1 VSPLV
6 EVADLEVRFG
16 RRSEP
21 VVSGVSF
28 SVEPG
33 ECVALVGESGSG
45 KSVTARTL
53 LGMAGDGSSVRAS
66 TLRFGTVDLQTARR
80 DTLRRLRGTEI
91 GLVTQDAL
99 VALDPLRPVGREI
112 EDALRLHTP
121 LRPAER
127 RKRVLDALREV
138 GVSDPEVRAAQ
149 RSGELSGG
157 LRQRALLASALA
169 LRPRLLIAD
178 EPTTALD
185 ATVQAGILRLLERI
199 RLNGTAILLISHDL
213 AVVRQL
219 ANTVTVMR
227 AGTVI
232 EQGDTHT
239 VLTTPQ
245 HPYTRELIAAVPA
258 NRPRGTRLTLQN
270 DVLPPPSPP
279 AVGSGHRTARA
290 ASGPMVE
297 ARGLVRRFGERLA
310 VDNVSLTLSRGRTLG
325 LVGES
330 GSGKSTIARL
340 ILALD
345 RPDAG
350 QVEILGRPWSAVNE
364 RDRRANRPRIG
375 AIYQDP
381 LSSFD
386 PRLTV
391 GQILADAATG
401 GRTHRAA
408 LQVPPLLEQVGLS
421 PSIAGRRPRHLSG
434 GQRQRVAIARAIAPR
449 PDILICDEPVS
460 SLDVSVQAQVL
471 DLLDELQRRL
481 GLSYLF
487 ISHDL
492 GVVRHMSD
500 EVAVLRDGRV
510 VEHGDTERIFTAP
523 QHEYTRTLVAA
534 ALTL

>member
-1 VSPLV
+1 MSALV
-6 EVADLEVRFG
+6 EVAGLEVRFG
-16 RRSEP
+16 ARAEP
-21 VVSGVSF
+21 VVCGVGF
-28 SVEPG
+28 TVEPG

-53 LGMAGDGSSVRAS
+53 LGLAGEGARIRAT
-66 TLRFGTVDLQTARR
+66 TLRFGSLDLRAARPE
-80 DTLRRLRGTEI
+80 TLRRLRGPEI

-112 EDALRLHTP
+112 DDALRLHTS
-121 LRPAER
+121 LGPAAR
-127 RKRVLDALREV
+127 RNRVLEALREV
-138 GVSDPEVRAAQ
+138 GVPDPELRAGQ

-185 ATVQAGILRLLERI
+185 ATVQAGILQLLERI
-199 RLNGTAILLISHDL
+199 RLDGTAILLISHDL

-219 ANTVTVMR
+219 AARVAVMR
-227 AGTVI
+227 AGQVV
-232 EQGDTHT
+232 EHGDTDA
-239 VLTTPQ
+239 VLAEPR
-245 HPYTRELIAAVPA
+245 HPYTRQLIAAVPA
-258 NRPRGTRLTLQN
+258 DRPRGTRLTLGG
-270 DVLPPPSPP
+270 PP
-279 AVGSGHRTARA
+279 AVPAHGSGGPETGAAA
-290 ASGPMVE
+290 ASPVVQ

-310 VDNVSLTLSRGRTLG
+310 VDDVSLTLLPGRTLG

-345 RPDAG
+345 RPDGGA
-350 QVEILGRPWSAVNE
+350 VEVLGRPWTAASE
-364 RDRRANRPRIG
+364 RERRSTRPRIG

-401 GRTHRAA
+401 GRSRRPGPE
-408 LQVPPLLEQVGLS
+408 VPPLLEQVGLS
-421 PSIAGRRPRHLSG
+421 PSITGRRPRHLSG
-434 GQRQRVAIARAIAPR
+434 GQRQRVAIARALAPR
-449 PDILICDEPVS
+449 PDILVCDEPVS

-471 DLLDELQRRL
+471 DLLDDLQRRL
-481 GLSYLF
+481 GLSFLF

-510 VEHGDTERIFTAP
+510 VEHGETERLFTAP
-523 QHEYTRTLVAA
+523 RHEYTRALVAA
-534 ALTL
+534 ALTV

>member
-1 VSPLV
+1 MSALV

-16 RRSEP
+16 ARAEP
-21 VVSGVSF
+21 AVSGVGF
-28 SVEPG
+28 TVEPG

-53 LGMAGDGSSVRAS
+53 LGLAGEGARIQA
-66 TLRFGTVDLQTARR
+66 TALRFGSVDLRTAGRE
-80 DTLRRLRGTEI
+80 TLRRLRGPEI

-112 EDALRLHTP
+112 DDALRLHTS
-121 LRPAER
+121 LGAAAR
-127 RKRVLDALREV
+127 RARVLEALREV
-138 GVSDPEVRAAQ
+138 GVPDPEVRAGQ
-149 RSGELSGG
+149 RPGELSGG
-157 LRQRALLASALA
+157 LRQRALLASAVA

-199 RLNGTAILLISHDL
+199 RLDGTAILLISHDL

-219 ANTVTVMR
+219 AARVAVMR
-227 AGTVI
+227 AGRVV
-232 EQGDTHT
+232 EHGDTDA
-239 VLTTPQ
+239 VLADPR
-245 HPYTRELIAAVPA
+245 HPYTRQLIAAVPA
-258 NRPRGTRLTLQN
+258 DRPRGSRLTMGN
-270 DVLPPPSPP
+270 AVPPPP
-279 AVGSGHRTARA
+279 AAPAPQAADPDTAPA
-290 ASGPMVE
+290 PAVE

-310 VDNVSLTLSRGRTLG
+310 VDDVSLTLQPGRTLG

-330 GSGKSTIARL
+330 GSGKTTIARL

-345 RPDAG
+345 RPDG
-350 QVEILGRPWSAVNE
+350 GEVVVHGRPWTAVGE
-364 RDRRANRPRIG
+364 RERRATRPRMG

-401 GRTHRAA
+401 GRSRRPGPE
-408 LQVPPLLEQVGLS
+408 VPPLLEQVGLS

-434 GQRQRVAIARAIAPR
+434 GQRQRVAIARALAPR

-481 GLSYLF
+481 GLSILF

-500 EVAVLRDGRV
+500 EVAVLRHGRV
-510 VEHGDTERIFTAP
+510 VEHGDTERLFTAP
-523 QHEYTRTLVAA
+523 RHEYTRALVAA
-534 ALTL
+534 ALTV